1 MFDHLSFKRPSI
13 QNAKMLAVKPLLLH
27 LSQTILGDQ
36 GAGSVSLN
44 GREKM
49 ARRKVNDGFSRQFR
63 PSLAPSICPW
73 VSEEVRKRPPFV
85 LKWLPQDRDY
95 FLWSLS
101 DLWARCMYY
110 ATHS

>member
-49 ARRKVNDGFSRQFR
+49 A
-63 PSLAPSICPW
+63 
-73 VSEEVRKRPPFV
+73 
-85 LKWLPQDRDY
+85 
-95 FLWSLS
+95 
-101 DLWARCMYY
+101 
-110 ATHS
+110 